1 LVLPQYTRRWLA
13 DAAMAKAMAKM
24 KQKGWTVEQDGWQRR
39 ISAGA

>member
-13 DAAMAKAMAKM
+13 DAAMAKM